1 MMEISRSGGG
11 AGAVWF
17 VSCPCVG
24 SSPALCGPG
33 PDAQSLHSVEVGKLS
48 ETRHL

>member
-1 MMEISRSGGG
+1 MIPIRMGGG
-11 AGAVWF
+11 GCVVCDVPMRRVFAG
-17 VSCPCVG
+17 S
-24 SSPALCGPG
+24 LRRPG

>member
-1 MMEISRSGGG
+1 MMEISRSGWG

-24 SSPALCGPG
+24 SSPALCG
-33 PDAQSLHSVEVGKLS
+33 ARARMLSLCTLL
-48 ETRHL
+48 RLAN

>member
-1 MMEISRSGGG
+1 MMEISRSGWG

-33 PDAQSLHSVEVGKLS
+33 PLSLCTLL
-48 ETRHL
+48 RWAN